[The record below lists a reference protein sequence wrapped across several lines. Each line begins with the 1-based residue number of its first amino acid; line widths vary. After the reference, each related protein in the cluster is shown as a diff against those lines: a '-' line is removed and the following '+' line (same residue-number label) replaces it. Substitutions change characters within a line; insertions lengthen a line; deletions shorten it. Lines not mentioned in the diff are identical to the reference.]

1 MNNITNNN
9 NKDLVCINCKQTQP
23 NINNIKNTSN
33 FLCCDACR
41 IEHCKTKSVLSVD
54 INKYSDACSINVE
67 VPAYDFI
74 EECLL

>member
-1 MNNITNNN
+1 MNIT
-9 NKDLVCINCKQTQP
+9 KDLVCIVCKQTQP
-23 NINNIKNTSN
+23 NTNNIKNTSN

-41 IEHCKTKSVLSVD
+41 IKHCKSKSLLCVD

-74 EECLL
+74 EECLSVY